1 MFDEPMNE
9 KPTAYAAMITI
20 SLPGTDK
27 TATASVRVLPEEDV
41 ILPSGTKLLRDCT
54 LAELQTFANTWEA
67 EVWETYQHI
76 NLLDLESDKGV
87 QVEVLLI
94 GQTGE
99 QALESW
105 AERAVLLTP
114 GEEVAEERP
123 ETAVPETIA
132 ATSTAIVEEPSETA
146 ASPDTQPTIAE
157 EPAAIQASE
166 AKPET
171 RDETAV
177 SEEPTPATPAADALS
192 PEVIV
197 SESEPVYAEE
207 VEELEPVKQPQLP
220 PRPQVRI
227 AGQRLPLGRAKWA
240 SVDIFMEEPALRQ
253 AQAHAL
259 SSPTRE
265 VAGVLVGPRPEKQP
279 DGRYNVYVTDT
290 IIAKYTVMQGASVT
304 YTPESWR
311 YMNDQLWQRYPDES
325 AIMVGWYHTH
335 PGFGIFLSGM
345 DQFIHQNFFTQPW
358 HVALVLDPIAKTSGY
373 FCWDRHHSRVSRYDF
388 PWPTWAAEW

>member
-1 MFDEPMNE
+1 MKD

-20 SLPGTDK
+20 SLPGTDQ
-27 TATASVRVLPEEDV
+27 TATASLRVLPEEPV
-41 ILPSGTKLLRDCT
+41 TLPMGAKLLRDCT
-54 LAELQTFANTWEA
+54 LADLQTFANTWEA

-76 NLLDLESDKGV
+76 KLLNLEEEKAI

-94 GQTGE
+94 GQEGE
-99 QALESW
+99 QSVTDW
-105 AERAVLLTP
+105 ANRAVVLASMEGAKEPEPVPATAVVENLPTVP
-114 GEEVAEERP
+114 TQTEAESLAMVAPPDVAEEPQEDTRQEKIAP
-123 ETAVPETIA
+123 PVAEEAVPITPPSPPPVPP
-132 ATSTAIVEEPSETA
+132 TTEE
-146 ASPDTQPTIAE
+146 
-157 EPAAIQASE
+157 
-166 AKPET
+166 
-171 RDETAV
+171 
-177 SEEPTPATPAADALS
+177 S

-197 SESEPVYAEE
+197 SKSEPVYVDEL
-207 VEELEPVKQPQLP
+207 EELEPATKFPLP

-227 AGQRLPLGRAKWA
+227 AGKQMPLNLARWA
-240 SVDIFMEEPALRQ
+240 AVDIFIEEPALRQ

-345 DQFIHQNFFTQPW
+345 DQFIHQNFFTQTW
-358 HVALVLDPIAKTSGY
+358 HVALVLDPIAKTSGF
-373 FCWDRHHSRVSRYDF
+373 FCWDRHHSRVNRYDF
-388 PWPTWAAEW
+388 PWPTWAADW

>member
-1 MFDEPMNE
+1 MND
-9 KPTAYAAMITI
+9 KSTAYAAMITI
-20 SLPGTDK
+20 SLPGTDQ
-27 TATASVRVLPEEDV
+27 TATASLRLLPEEP
-41 ILPSGTKLLRDCT
+41 ITLPTGAKLLRDCT
-54 LAELQTFANTWEA
+54 LADLQTFANTWEA
-67 EVWETYQHI
+67 DVWETYQHI
-76 NLLDLESDKGV
+76 NLLNLEADKTV
-87 QVEVLLI
+87 QIDVLLI
-94 GQTGE
+94 GKE
-99 QALESW
+99 KEESLADW
-105 AERAVLLTP
+105 ANRAIVVAS
-114 GEEVAEERP
+114 VAEEG
-123 ETAVPETIA
+123 
-132 ATSTAIVEEPSETA
+132 
-146 ASPDTQPTIAE
+146 
-157 EPAAIQASE
+157 
-166 AKPET
+166 
-171 RDETAV
+171 
-177 SEEPTPATPAADALS
+177 EPTPATPSPPKQTEETATAVAALDVIEETPAQEALPQEAEATPEPSDLRAEEES

-197 SESEPVYAEE
+197 SESEPVYADETD
-207 VEELEPVKQPQLP
+207 EPEQAIQPPLP

-227 AGQRLPLGRAKWA
+227 AGKQMSLSLARWA
-240 SVDIFMEEPALRQ
+240 AVDIFIEEPALRQ

-259 SSPTRE
+259 SSPSRE

-345 DQFIHQNFFTQPW
+345 DQFIHQNFFTQTW
-358 HVALVLDPIAKTSGY
+358 HVALVLDPIAKTSGF